1 MGPQLDGKVAIITG
15 AGKGI
20 GRAIAELFAR
30 EGARVV
36 VTARSQAAVDPVVA
50 RIKDAGG
57 DAIGLIC
64 DVSRRDHISDVIAAT
79 AAEWGQID
87 VLVNNAHDGHDI
99 HEPILTISD
108 EQLDRQFNSGVY
120 GGLHFMQLCFPYLKE
135 SGGSVINFGS
145 TAGVKG
151 LANYGCYA
159 AAREAMRALTRCAA
173 NEWGPFG
180 ITVNTICPVA
190 GTETFHDPAINPNM
204 ARIAAGNPL
213 GRVGTAEDD
222 IAPVALFLAG
232 AGAKYITGHTFM
244 ATGGSAMDAGR

>member
-1 MGPQLDGKVAIITG
+1 MGPQLEGKVALITG

-20 GRAIAELFAR
+20 GKAIAELFAR

-50 RIKDAGG
+50 SIKAEGG
-57 DAIGLIC
+57 EAIGLIC
-64 DVSRRDHISDVIAAT
+64 DVTRKDHIRSVVEAT
-79 AAEWGQID
+79 AAEWGRIN

-99 HEPILTISD
+99 FEPILTISD
-108 EQLDRQFNSGVY
+108 EQMDRQLRSGVY

-135 SGGSVINFGS
+135 TGGTVINFGS

-151 LANYGCYA
+151 LANYGSYA

-173 NEWGPFG
+173 NEWGQFG
-180 ITVNTICPVA
+180 VTANTICPVA
-190 GTETFHDPAINPNM
+190 GTETFHDLDVNPNM
-204 ARIAAGNPL
+204 ARIAAGNPM

-232 AGAKYITGHTFM
+232 AGARYITGHTFM
-244 ATGGSAMDAGR
+244 VTGGSAIDAGR